1 MKIIKKFKVFFMIL
15 LLIPCIFLFS
25 ACSQEPYVI
34 KIEKTESMGNY
45 DTYTITYSDG
55 STSSFSIEN
64 GTDGEDG
71 QDVTIESIFEYC
83 VSQGMYEES
92 EFSQFLK
99 DYLSI
104 ESSDNSDQL
113 ATNKAMLSTV
123 SVYVEQPTRSLNWS
137 GHWANNTQ
145 ISCGAGVIYKMD
157 EEYSYIITNYHV
169 VYYVG
174 STTDDK
180 IGKNIYIYQYGV
192 DEDIVKY
199 EDTYDEDG
207 YPLVEF
213 NGGAVKCE
221 YLGGSM
227 NYDIA
232 VLRVDTQDLLDNNSS
247 ARAVDIA
254 DSYSVAD
261 TAIAIGNP
269 EGEGISVTKGIV
281 SVESEYLTMEGA
293 DEETVVTFRVMRIDA
308 AVNGGNSGG
317 GLYNYNGEL
326 IGIVNA
332 KAVYSSDNTPL
343 DNYAYALPVDNVA
356 KVADNIIYNFNKD
369 NSATGVVKLDLGLT
383 VTSQNSK
390 VTYSANKLTITDDAV
405 ITAVS
410 DTTIANFQEGDIIKS
425 IQINDTT
432 YEITR
437 AFQFDDLLLS
447 VHEGDDIIIKVK
459 REGIEINITL
469 LDISSTNFTNVV

>member
-1 MKIIKKFKVFFMIL
+1 MKIIKKFKVFLMIL

-25 ACSQEPYVI
+25 ACSQEPYVV
-34 KIEKTESMGNY
+34 KIERTETVGNY
-45 DTYTITYSDG
+45 ETYTITYSDG
-55 STSSFSIEN
+55 TTSTFTIEN

-92 EFSQFLK
+92 EFAQFLK

-104 ESSDNSDQL
+104 EYDENNDQL
-113 ATNKAMLSTV
+113 ATNKAMLSAVTV
-123 SVYVEQPTRSLNWS
+123 YAEQPTITLNRP
-137 GHWANNTQ
+137 GHWAPDTQ

-157 EEYSYIITNYHV
+157 DEYSYIITNYHV
-169 VYYVG
+169 VYYAG
-174 STTDDK
+174 SMTSNK

-192 DEDIVKY
+192 DEDIVKH
-199 EDTYDEDG
+199 ENTNNDDG

-232 VLRVDTQDLLDNNSS
+232 VLRVSTQDLLDNNPS
-247 ARAVDIA
+247 ARSVDIA

-293 DEETVVTFRVMRIDA
+293 DEETIITFRVMRIDT

-317 GLYNYNGEL
+317 GLYNSNGEL

-343 DNYAYALPVDNVA
+343 DNYAYALPVDNVT
-356 KVADNIIYNFNKD
+356 KVADNIIYNFAKD
-369 NSATGVVKLDLGLT
+369 NTSTGVVKLDLGLT

-390 VTYSANKLTITDDAV
+390 VTYSSNKFTITDDAV

-410 DTTIANFQEGDIIKS
+410 DTTIADFQEGDIIKS
-425 IQINDTT
+425 IQINGTT

-437 AFQFDDLLLS
+437 AFQFGDMLLT
-447 VHEGDDIIIKVK
+447 VREGDDIIIKVM
-459 REGIEINITL
+459 RDGAETNITL
-469 LDISSTNFTNVV
+469 LDVSSDNFTHVI